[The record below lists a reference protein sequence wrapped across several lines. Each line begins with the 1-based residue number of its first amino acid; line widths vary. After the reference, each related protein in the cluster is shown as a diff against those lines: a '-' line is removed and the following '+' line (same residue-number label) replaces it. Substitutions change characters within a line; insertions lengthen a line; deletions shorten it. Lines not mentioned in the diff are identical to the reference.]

1 MKKRAELV
9 DGYVILP
16 VYCFRP
22 GELHMNNVMV
32 LLLILCLALV
42 CCAGAAPEERTKK
55 SIRSGGYKYI
65 VLDEGTA
72 VKGAHYEP
80 DK

>member
-1 MKKRAELV
+1 
-9 DGYVILP
+9 
-16 VYCFRP
+16 
-22 GELHMNNVMV
+22 MNNVMV

-42 CCAGAAPEERTKK
+42 CCAGAATEERTKK